1 MEQNI
6 SFSERLVAAGGASVV
21 AAVVTNPLE
30 VLKVRWRMIELI
42 FELSLVMLSLQAAVV
57 CVADSSSNASC
68 CQQFELSACAMA
80 ARKVW

>member
-42 FELSLVMLSLQAAVV
+42 FDLPLVKLSLQVAVV
-57 CVADSSSNASC
+57 CTADSPSNTSC
-68 CQQFELSACAMA
+68 RQ
-80 ARKVW
+80 